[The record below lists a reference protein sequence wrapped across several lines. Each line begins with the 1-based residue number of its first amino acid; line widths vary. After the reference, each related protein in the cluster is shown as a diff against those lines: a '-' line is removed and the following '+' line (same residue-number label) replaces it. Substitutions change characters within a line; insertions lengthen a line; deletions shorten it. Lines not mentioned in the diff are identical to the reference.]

1 MQTPQE
7 TKINLPKDFL
17 FGAASAAHQVE
28 GNNTNSD
35 WWEYE
40 QMGRLPRSGKA
51 ADHYN
56 RFEEDFK
63 IAKSVGL
70 TAMRISLE
78 WSRIE
83 PEEGKWA
90 VSEIEHYKKVLRKLK
105 ELGLKRMVTLHHYT
119 LPQWV
124 MDRGGF
130 ETKQGVE
137 AFARFSW
144 FIAQNLGAEIDFWIT
159 INEPEL
165 YALMAYQRGIF
176 PPFKKNNLSAF
187 KVLKN
192 LIRAHKSSYKA
203 IKEARPEALIS
214 IAKNSAFYEPYRK
227 DNFLDRVVAF
237 ISNKLGNHY
246 FLDKIKHQMDFIGLN
261 YYFYRSLKFD
271 FKTGYQVMNSQE
283 LPKSDMGW
291 QTYPEGIYYLLKD
304 YKKYKKP
311 IYITENG
318 IANAADDMRSDF
330 IRQHLYWI
338 GKAMDFGIEVKGYF
352 YWSLTDTFE
361 WENGFDPKFG
371 LVEVNFETMERKIR
385 KSAYTFEELR
395 KVREKEKA

>member
-1 MQTPQE
+1 
-7 TKINLPKDFL
+7 
-17 FGAASAAHQVE
+17 
-28 GNNTNSD
+28 
-35 WWEYE
+35 
-40 QMGRLPRSGKA
+40 MGRLPRSGKA